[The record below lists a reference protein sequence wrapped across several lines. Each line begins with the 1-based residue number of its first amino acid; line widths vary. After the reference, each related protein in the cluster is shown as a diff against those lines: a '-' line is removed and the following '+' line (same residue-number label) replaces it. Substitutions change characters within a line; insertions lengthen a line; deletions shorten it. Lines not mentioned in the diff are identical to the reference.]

1 MAWLVIL
8 IAIGAGA
15 LTPLQ
20 GTNAELYK
28 HWQQPVWTTV
38 WVYASGLAGVL
49 LIQGIARQ
57 PLPETQ
63 AIHAAPWWAWIGGV
77 LSIVTTLAAL
87 MYAQKLGSGM
97 FTGLS
102 LTASITVSIL
112 LDQMGWI
119 GFQKHPASMLRL
131 TGGLLMIVGV
141 WLVSKF

>member
-1 MAWLVIL
+1 MAWLIVL

-20 GTNAELYK
+20 GTNAELFKY
-28 HWQQPVWTTV
+28 WQQPIWTTV
-38 WVYASGLAGVL
+38 WVYLSGLAGIL
-49 LIQGIARQ
+49 LIQAFARQ
-57 PLPETQ
+57 TFPATQ
-63 AIHAAPWWAWIGGV
+63 AIQAAPWWAWVGGV

-102 LTASITVSIL
+102 LTASVIISIL
-112 LDQMGWI
+112 LDHMGWI
-119 GFQKHPASMLRL
+119 GFKQHPASTPRIL
-131 TGGLLMIVGV
+131 GGVLMIAGV